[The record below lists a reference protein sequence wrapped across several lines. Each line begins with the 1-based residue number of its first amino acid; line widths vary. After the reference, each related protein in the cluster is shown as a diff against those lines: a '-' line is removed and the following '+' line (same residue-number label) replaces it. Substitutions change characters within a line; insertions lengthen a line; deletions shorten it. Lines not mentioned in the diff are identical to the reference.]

1 MTFHT
6 HENYDENEYFLI
18 FHNIHPILM
27 YSNNKYDIKKK
38 ELQIKLLNDYNDNKI
53 TKDELKTNYNLL
65 LKVET
70 QYKILLDTIE
80 CEHKKIQKN
89 IKENNENL
97 LINYINNLY

>member
-53 TKDELKTNYNLL
+53 TKNELKINYNLL

-97 LINYINNLY
+97 LINYINKLY